1 MKNNLSQEWSELM
14 KKAQS
19 GDSVAY
25 EKLLED
31 ISSFLSLYL
40 KKRIFNHDYIQDLIQ
55 EILLAIHK
63 ARHTF
68 DITKPFFPWFLS
80 IVNYKSIDY
89 FNDQKKNNSVS
100 FDDFLCEPETGTRF
114 EDDIES
120 KWMIESALSDLPLRY
135 RELLKSVKLDGYS
148 VKEASVLLGL
158 SLSNVKTSIHRALKQ
173 LKENHI

>member
-1 MKNNLSQEWSELM
+1 MKDNLSQEWAVLM
-14 KKAQS
+14 KKTQD

-25 EKLLED
+25 EKLLEE
-31 ISSFLSLYL
+31 ISNFLTLYL
-40 KKRIFNHDYIQDLIQ
+40 KKRIFNQDNIQDLIQ

-68 DITKPFFPWFLS
+68 DTKKPFFPWFLS

-89 FNDQKKNNSVS
+89 FNDQKKNKGVS
-100 FDDFLCEPETGTRF
+100 FDDFLCEPETGSRF

-120 KWMIESALSDLPLRY
+120 KWMIESALSELPIGY

-148 VKEASVLLGL
+148 IKEAAVLLGL

-173 LKENHI
+173 LKEKHI